1 MRRMLITGAM
11 IVSLTATSTFAGNL
25 VEPAMEP
32 EIVAAETTSSGGAMV
47 VPILLIVLMAAA
59 IASGGSDTAP
69 PPPPLIPSDSRLKT
83 DIVQV
88 GTAANGLPLYQFRY
102 KALPTVFQGVMAQ
115 DVLTHTPEAV
125 VTMPGGYYAV
135 KYDML
140 GLEMTIVY

>member
-59 IASGGSDTAP
+59 VASGGNDAP
-69 PPPPLIPSDSRLKT
+69 PPPMVSDSRLKT

-102 KALPTVFQGVMAQ
+102 KGLPTVYQGVMAQ

-140 GLEMTIVY
+140 GLEMTVVH

>member
-1 MRRMLITGAM
+1 MRKTLITGA
-11 IVSLTATSTFAGNL
+11 IICSLTATSAFAGNL

-47 VPILLIVLMAAA
+47 VPILLIVLMAAV

-69 PPPPLIPSDSRLKT
+69 PPMVSDSRLKT
-83 DIVQV
+83 DIMQV
-88 GTAANGLPLYQFRY
+88 GTAANGLPLYHFRY
-102 KALPTVFQGVMAQ
+102 KGLPTVYQGVMAQ

-140 GLEMTIVY
+140 GLEMTVVH